1 MLAAMTPDLWALAV
15 FTVLCA
21 AGVGAFGIAEH
32 QRFTDPRP
40 AARHRRRLSRLE
52 LEAMFREFLFEAGWW
67 CAGMLGAA
75 VLAFAPVVE
84 LLHLRDRR
92 QEREHMTAAR
102 S

>member
-32 QRFTDPRP
+32 QRFTDSRP
-40 AARHRRRLSRLE
+40 APRHRAPLSRLE
-52 LEAMFREFLFEAGWW
+52 LAAMFREFLYEAGWW

-75 VLAFAPVVE
+75 VLAFVPLVE

-92 QEREHMTAAR
+92 SEREHVTAVQ
-102 S
+102 